1 MTQNVL
7 ITGIS
12 GFVGSHLADLV
23 LEKGFTVY
31 GLKRWHLSKMRNVRG
46 IVDKINWIDCDIT
59 DPISVKNAL
68 KTSNPDNCGS
78 GDPTIFK
85 YDFPPSKNS
94 EKCDVN
100 FPIIKNLQLE
110 AQLAQVKLR
119 QLLHFHDNQNLR
131 HI

>member
-7 ITGIS
+7 ITGIT

-68 KTSNPDNCGS
+68 KTSNPDK
-78 GDPTIFK
+78 IFHLAAESHV
-85 YDFPPSKNS
+85 DNS
-94 EKCDVN
+94 IEDC
-100 FPIIKNLQLE
+100 
-110 AQLAQVKLR
+110 
-119 QLLHFHDNQNLR
+119 
-131 HI
+131 